1 VAMMKVI
8 DHVIHLVN
16 DLVNVSTG
24 DRLALVVVVAMD
36 LVKPHGHLAILQA
49 RNLVNLNHIHL
60 NLIKVIEPHVV
71 MIVVPHPQVLEA
83 VVIKGEILVQK
94 DNLQDIKV
102 VRHVNQDNPLVTK
115 DAHQENQDNLLVIKV
130 AHQENQDNLLVTKA
144 ARHVNL
150 DNLRVTKE
158 KDLATKAEI
167 IPLKNVILKFIF

>member
-1 VAMMKVI
+1 LSTAVAMTKVI
-8 DHVIHLVN
+8 DHVIN
-16 DLVNVSTG
+16 LVNV
-24 DRLALVVVVAMD
+24 LVNVPMDLRVPVVVADMAQ
-36 LVKPHGHLAILQA
+36 VKPHAHLAILPVLKPMLQ
-49 RNLVNLNHIHL
+49 
-60 NLIKVIEPHVV
+60 NLIKVTEPHGV

>member
-1 VAMMKVI
+1 MTKVI
-8 DHVIHLVN
+8 DQGINLVN
-16 DLVNVSTG
+16 DLVNVPTG

-71 MIVVPHPQVLEA
+71 MIVVPHSQVLEV

-102 VRHVNQDNPLVTK
+102 VPHVNQDNLRVTK
-115 DAHQENQDNLLVIKV
+115 VVHLENQDNLRVTKV
-130 AHQENQDNLLVTKA
+130 VHLENQDNLRVTKA
-144 ARHVNL
+144 VHLENQ
-150 DNLRVTKE
+150 DNLQVTKE
-158 KDLATKAEI
+158 KDLATKAET
-167 IPLKNVILKFIF
+167 IPSKSVILKFIF